1 MKSQLLSTSTFLV
14 KYQNEEENKELFDI
28 VSSVQLHSKAHT
40 KTCKKGGKDCRFNF
54 PRPCSLQTFI
64 ASPPKDE
71 DIEPKQSNNLNK
83 MSKNTAKDILKI
95 FWDLLTAESDL
106 CTADILSHGNITQEI
121 LQEALNVLS
130 QRPTVVHRREA
141 KDCWVNPY
149 NPALLHAWNG
159 NMDIQFILDPYS
171 CIMYI
176 MSYITKAEKE
186 LGELIKAA
194 QREARQN
201 NEEAIQG
208 LRKLG
213 NVYLTHREIS
223 VMEAVYRVCGLK
235 LEMLYGF
242 QLIQKIPE

>member
-1 MKSQLLSTSTFLV
+1 M
-14 KYQNEEENKELFDI
+14 
-28 VSSVQLHSKAHT
+28 
-40 KTCKKGGKDCRFNF
+40 
-54 PRPCSLQTFI
+54 
-64 ASPPKDE
+64 
-71 DIEPKQSNNLNK
+71 
-83 MSKNTAKDILKI
+83 
-95 FWDLLTAESDL
+95 
-106 CTADILSHGNITQEI
+106 
-121 LQEALNVLS
+121 S

-176 MSYITKAEKE
+176 MSYITKAEKK

-201 NEEAIQG
+201 NEEAIQE

-235 LEMLYGF
+235 LKHCF
-242 QLIQKIPE
+242 RDVVWIPTDTENTRITLPMHVIKSNASRGDDNIWMTSILDRYQARPLTNEFANMCLATFVSRYRVIANSTHTEEADLEED